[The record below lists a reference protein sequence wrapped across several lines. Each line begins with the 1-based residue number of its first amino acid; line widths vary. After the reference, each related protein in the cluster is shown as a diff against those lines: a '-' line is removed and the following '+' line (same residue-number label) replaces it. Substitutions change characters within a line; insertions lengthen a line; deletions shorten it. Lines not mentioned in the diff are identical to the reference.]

1 MLAEEKSTRTLY
13 AIKILK
19 KDFIIENDEVER
31 YIDSETLMT
40 KM

>member
-1 MLAEEKSTRTLY
+1 MLAEDQYTKQLY

-31 YIDSETLMT
+31 
-40 KM
+40 